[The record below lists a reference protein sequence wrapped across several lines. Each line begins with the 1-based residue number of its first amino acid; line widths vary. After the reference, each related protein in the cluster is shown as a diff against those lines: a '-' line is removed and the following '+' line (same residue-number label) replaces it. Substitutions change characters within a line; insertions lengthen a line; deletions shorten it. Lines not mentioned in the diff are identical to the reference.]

1 METFNLQTTQNVELR
16 FRVASIGDRIIATL
30 IDLLLMGLYA
40 GLVALISELFGTVS
54 ESAAARVLL
63 LLMPLVLY
71 HLLFEIFFNGQSPG
85 KYIMKIRVVKAD
97 GTPLSVGAALI
108 RWVFRLV
115 DLTFFFGGI
124 ATLVIILNGKGQRL
138 GDIAASTTV
147 LKVSS
152 KYGLSQTVWTEVP
165 VGHKITFP
173 QVELLNDSD
182 IRTIKEVLLISENN
196 KKQHSNG
203 ALLQKT
209 KDAVSKKLSVTTDMP
224 NRDFLITL
232 VWDYNTIHSTP
243 ERELV

>member
-1 METFNLQTTQNVELR
+1 
-16 FRVASIGDRIIATL
+16 
-30 IDLLLMGLYA
+30 
-40 GLVALISELFGTVS
+40 
-54 ESAAARVLL
+54 
-63 LLMPLVLY
+63 
-71 HLLFEIFFNGQSPG
+71 
-85 KYIMKIRVVKAD
+85 
-97 GTPLSVGAALI
+97 
-108 RWVFRLV
+108 
-115 DLTFFFGGI
+115 
-124 ATLVIILNGKGQRL
+124 
-138 GDIAASTTV
+138 
-147 LKVSS
+147 
-152 KYGLSQTVWTEVP
+152 VWTEVP